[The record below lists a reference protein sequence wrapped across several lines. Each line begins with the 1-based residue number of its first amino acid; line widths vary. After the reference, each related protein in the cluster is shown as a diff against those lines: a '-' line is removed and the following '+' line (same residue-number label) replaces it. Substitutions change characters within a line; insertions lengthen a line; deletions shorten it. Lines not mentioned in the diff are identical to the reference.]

1 MLEPTAHNGFDVGSS
16 PAASTTESA
25 MQCQL
30 EYDHRRRLLTA
41 TVRGAP
47 HRRMHRKVLEQ
58 YREKI
63 WEAAQKAGL
72 DNQMSHQISL
82 SVLFI
87 DPTGPDLDNLLTA
100 LFQALDGKT
109 GKGPTLLKD
118 DRQIVFLERIGIM
131 FP

>member
-1 MLEPTAHNGFDVGSS
+1 
-16 PAASTTESA
+16 
-25 MQCQL
+25 MQCHLQ
-30 EYDHRRRLLTA
+30 YDHRRRLLTA

-72 DNQMSHQISL
+72 GTMSHQINL
-82 SVLFI
+82 SALFI
-87 DPTGPDLDNLLTA
+87 DPTGPDLDNLVTA

-118 DRQIVFLERIGIM
+118 DRQIIFLEKIGIM

>member
-1 MLEPTAHNGFDVGSS
+1 
-16 PAASTTESA
+16 
-25 MQCQL
+25 MQCKM
-30 EYDHRRRLLTA
+30 EYDHRRRLLSV

-58 YREKI
+58 YREKL
-63 WEAAQKAGL
+63 WEAAQRAGL
-72 DNQMSHQISL
+72 DTMSHQINL
-82 SVLFI
+82 SALFI
-87 DPTGPDLDNLLTA
+87 DPTGPDLDNLVTA

>member
-1 MLEPTAHNGFDVGSS
+1 
-16 PAASTTESA
+16 
-25 MQCQL
+25 MQVQL
-30 EYDHRRRLLTA
+30 QYDHHRRLLTA

-47 HRRMHRKVLEQ
+47 HRRIHRKVLEQ

-63 WEAAQKAGL
+63 WEAAQKAGI
-72 DNQMSHQISL
+72 NQISHQISL
-82 SVLFI
+82 SALFI
-87 DPTGPDLDNLLTA
+87 DPTGPDLDNLVTA

-118 DRQIVFLERIGIM
+118 DRQIVFLEKIGIM